1 MIIAAAT
8 AVAAAGT
15 VAGAM
20 AIGARRRRDAAV
32 SSARRQGR
40 IELEAIGGEAEVARE
55 AALERAERL
64 RDRLQRQLASE
75 TEQLAED
82 EARLQQMEAAAG
94 RRNDSAE
101 ARDRALGERA
111 AEMKTRRQHLN
122 ALRDEI
128 DGLEQRIVER
138 IEEVAGESRDAMSE
152 RIGDALTGEARVA
165 AEKAARAYEERVQS
179 RAEVEARR
187 LMDLAMYRYGVAKP
201 ADRLI
206 ATVDLPRNKAARER
220 FLADGRAI
228 LAGIAEFSEVEFVPQ
243 EGKDGFYMQA
253 PDPYTREIGRLAY
266 ERLARRKDPSIDL
279 VEQYVEK
286 ARVDLEKICRDA
298 GKRATRILKLRNVHG
313 EIQFLVGK
321 LLYRTSYTQNQW
333 QHAIETAHLCGMMA
347 SDMGLDIRTAH
358 RAALM
363 HDIGK
368 VLWAET
374 EAVGSHAVSGAAFA
388 TAHGEAPEIVH
399 PIAAHHNDEKPSSPL
414 AHLVAAAD
422 ALSGARPGARRE
434 TVESY
439 SQRVEDVQT
448 ICADFKPRGIRNTY
462 VISGGRE
469 VRVVVDPRRVD
480 DLAAARLANDIAYRI
495 EDECIYPGQIKV
507 MVIRETQ
514 ASATARR

>member
-20 AIGARRRRDAAV
+20 AIGARRRREAAV
-32 SSARRQGR
+32 ELARREGQIG
-40 IELEAIGGEAEVARE
+40 LDALGGEAEAARD

-64 RDRLQRQLASE
+64 RGRLERQLATE
-75 TEQLAED
+75 TELLTED
-82 EARLQQMEAAAG
+82 EARLAQMEAAAA
-94 RRNDSAE
+94 RRDGNAE
-101 ARDRALGERA
+101 ERDRALGERA
-111 AEMKTRRQHLN
+111 AEMKDRRIRLD
-122 ALRDEI
+122 ALREEI
-128 DGLEQRIVER
+128 DGLERRIVER
-138 IEEVAGESRDAMSE
+138 VEEVAGESRDDLSA
-152 RIGDALTGEARVA
+152 RIGESLTGDARVA
-165 AEKAARAYEERVQS
+165 AEKAARVYEERVQS

-206 ATVDLPRNKAARER
+206 ATVDLPRKPAARER
-220 FLADGRAI
+220 FLADGRALM
-228 LAGIAEFSEVEFVPQ
+228 LAITEYSEVEFLPQ

-253 PDPYTREIGRLAY
+253 PNPYVREVGRLAF
-266 ERLARRKDPSIDL
+266 ERLARRKDPSVDL
-279 VEQYVEK
+279 VAQYVEK

-347 SDMGLDIRTAH
+347 SDLGLDIRTAH
-358 RAALM
+358 RSALM

-399 PIAAHHNDEKPSSPL
+399 PIAAHHNDEKPSSAL

-434 TVESY
+434 TIESY
-439 SQRVEDVQT
+439 SQRVEDVQN
-448 ICADFKPRGIRNTY
+448 ICDDFKPRGIRNTY

-514 ASATARR
+514 ATATARR

>member
-8 AVAAAGT
+8 AAAAAGT

-20 AIGARRRRDAAV
+20 AIGARKRRAQAIAQ
-32 SSARRQGR
+32 ARRVGEIDHSAAR
-40 IELEAIGGEAEVARE
+40 GEADAARE
-55 AALERAERL
+55 AAVERAERL
-64 RDRLQRQLASE
+64 RSRLQRQLE
-75 TEQLAED
+75 NEQRTLAED
-82 EARLQQMEAAAG
+82 EARLADLEASA
-94 RRNDSAE
+94 RRRDETAE
-101 ARDRALGERA
+101 ARDQALGERA
-111 AEMKTRRQHLN
+111 AELRDRRETLK
-122 ALRDEI
+122 ALRAEV
-128 DGLEQRIVER
+128 DGLEQRIVESM
-138 IEEVAGESRDAMSE
+138 EQVAGETRDAMSA
-152 RIGDALTGEARVA
+152 RIGETLVGEARVA
-165 AEKAARAYEERVQS
+165 AEKAARTYEERVQS

-187 LMDLAMYRYGVAKP
+187 LMDLAMHRYGVARP

-206 ATVDLPRNKAARER
+206 ATVDLPRGKAARER

-228 LAGIAEFSEVEFVPQ
+228 MLAITEHSDVEFVPQ
-243 EGKDGFYMQA
+243 SDKDGFFMQA
-253 PDPYTREIGRLAY
+253 PDPYTREVGRLAY
-266 ERLARRKDPSIDL
+266 ERLARRKNPAVGDAASF
-279 VEQYVEK
+279 VER

-333 QHAIETAHLCGMMA
+333 QHAIETAHLCGIMA
-347 SDMGLDIRTAH
+347 DDLGLDIRTAH
-358 RAALM
+358 RSALM

-388 TAHGEAPEIVH
+388 TAHGEPPEIVH

-434 TVESY
+434 TIETY
-439 SQRVEDVQT
+439 SQRVEEVQG
-448 ICADFKPRGIRNTY
+448 ICEDFKPRGIRNTY

-469 VRVVVDPRRVD
+469 VRVLVDPRRVD
-480 DLAAARLANDIAYRI
+480 DLAAARLATDIAYRI

-514 ASATARR
+514 ATATARR